1 MFSKF
6 YNWSWLIIFFLEFM
20 RNLIWTIKLLPVHW
34 LVVILVSVW
43 QLISVRKLVLRDV
56 KACWEIVKFDFGLL
70 NKNKNLVFVCCKIL
84 ISFVHLREKPENIV
98 AKNKKSMLKVKHEL
112 YKDLEGELQ
121 KIDR

>member
-1 MFSKF
+1 M
-6 YNWSWLIIFFLEFM
+6 
-20 RNLIWTIKLLPVHW
+20 
-34 LVVILVSVW
+34 SVW
-43 QLISVRKLVLRDV
+43 QLISVRKLVLWDV

>member
-6 YNWSWLIIFFLEFM
+6 YNWSWLIIFFFRIYAEPYL
-20 RNLIWTIKLLPVHW
+20 NKLLPVHW

-43 QLISVRKLVLRDV
+43 QLISVRKLVPRDV